1 MTFKKKQDFEIG
13 KNQCPKCAEKGED
26 RSMDNFHWYGDED
39 GGYCHKCGFT
49 IPSDEYKDLNN
60 EESSKPV
67 KPKGEKILSKDY
79 RKDIESKALTPEE
92 VVGINK
98 NTLAELPKNVPV
110 FRGIERDLYKEAGV
124 RWIVNS
130 ENKPTHMYVPTFVQ
144 GSDDA
149 TGYHIRKI
157 DPNNPTVKPENPFRS
172 IGYVGAGNK
181 FFGQTNA
188 TEKTLI
194 ICGGQIDALTVKQM
208 LSKDKY
214 NKSVTVVSTNIG
226 EPNTVKTIASQYD
239 WVDSHEKIILC
250 MDNDPAG
257 EEAFQAIIKVLDNDK
272 VFKANLRH
280 KDPNK
285 YLELQD
291 ATSLNKDVYWQ
302 VTPIQSYGIAD
313 SGDILAKMY
322 EEAEFERVPLP
333 KFMGDLDWH
342 FNGGFNR
349 GEIINVVA
357 PPSVGKTT
365 VVSELTTDWVINCPY
380 RMLIISMEDS
390 LASYGFKTAS
400 RLTGTNMLAM
410 RTPKEKVDFIKKN
423 EKIVLEYF
431 YDDNGVPRFDIMD
444 KIPASLDMLKKAI
457 ERAVKVNGARVIVLD
472 PLTKLLA
479 SKSNEEQASWMD
491 WEENMVRDYGVILL
505 NVLHTRKTASGQAA
519 NSRGAKYNEEDI
531 RGSSTIAGTATI
543 TILLNRDK
551 LSKCDIEINTI
562 YVDIPKNRPN
572 SKTGEDVA
580 KFFYSIDHHTLV
592 PFSFAERNNFFKDTT
607 PEQMKDLVK
616 KGYLNYAAS
625 DVGID
630 VEYETDDSL
639 VILDSF

>member
-1 MTFKKKQDFEIG
+1 MRDYNFVEG
-13 KNQCPKCAEKGED
+13 KNRCPECASKGED
-26 RSMDNFHWYGDED
+26 RSHDNFTWYGEDD

-49 IPSDEYKDLNN
+49 IHSKDYKEGQNTDN
-60 EESSKPV
+60 EDDKRRF
-67 KPKGEKILSKDY
+67 KTLSKDY
-79 RKDIESKALTPEE
+79 QKEIEKKALTDKEILE
-92 VVGINK
+92 VESK
-98 NTLAELPKNVPV
+98 TLADLPSNIPI
-110 FRGIERDLYKEAGV
+110 FRGIESRYYKEAGI
-124 RWIVNS
+124 RWVVN
-130 ENKPTHMYVPTFVQ
+130 EQGKPTQMYVPVFIKENNKI
-144 GSDDA
+144 

-157 DPNNPTVKPENPFRS
+157 NPNKPTVKPDNAFHS
-172 IGYVGAGNK
+172 IGYVGGGNL

-194 ICGGQIDALTVKQM
+194 ICGGQIDALTIKQM
-208 LSKDKY
+208 LEKDKY

-250 MDNDPAG
+250 MDNDEAG
-257 EEAFQAIIKVLDNDK
+257 EKAYEDIKKVLDNDK
-272 VFKANLRH
+272 LFKANLRH

-285 YLELQD
+285 YLEVRD
-291 ATSLNKDVYWQ
+291 AFSLTKDVYWQ
-302 VTPIQSYGIAD
+302 VTPVESYGIAD
-313 SGDILAKMY
+313 SGAILEKMY

-410 RTPKEKVDFIKKN
+410 RTPKEKVDFIKEN
-423 EKIVLEYF
+423 EKLVLEYF
-431 YDDNGVPRFDIMD
+431 CDDNGTPRFDIMD
-444 KIPASLDMLKKAI
+444 KIPSNLETLKKAI
-457 ERAVKVNGARVIVLD
+457 ERAVKVNGCRVIVLD

-479 SKSNEEQASWMD
+479 SKSNEDQAAWMD
-491 WEENMVRDYGVILL
+491 WEENMVRDYGVIIL

-551 LSKCDIEINTI
+551 LSDCDIERNTI

-580 KFFYSIDHHTLV
+580 KFFYSIQHHTLV
-592 PFSFAERNNFFKDTT
+592 PFSFAESNNFFKDTT
-607 PEQMKDLVK
+607 AEQMKELVK
-616 KGYLNYAAS
+616 GGYVNYAAS
-625 DVGID
+625 DVSID
-630 VEYETDDSL
+630 VEYETSDDTE
-639 VILDSF
+639 VLDVF